1 MTSDMSR
8 GRPDKAAQLKDTAA
22 QTKDQVQQKA
32 GEVAAKAQDQ
42 VASQI
47 ATRKDSAAQSLSGVA
62 SALRQTGQ
70 QLSGQDQMGVT
81 GYIEQAADQIER
93 LSGYLQHNDLGH
105 LVGDVERF
113 ARRQPAL
120 FLGGAF
126 LAGLLGARFLKS
138 SRPAQYDIQRYDG
151 GYGYRGVYGS
161 GMGGAYSPGYGMG
174 GMSSAGSSYGVGD
187 FAAGSGQ
194 TTGTNYGTGEIPGV
208 NRSTAHSEAGRSA
221 NGESRSRT
229 IGEPLEE

>member
-8 GRPDKAAQLKDTAA
+8 GTPDKGGQQRDMAGQTKDQVQQKAA

-32 GEVAAKAQDQ
+32 GEVAAKAQEQ
-42 VASQI
+42 VASRLSTQ
-47 ATRKDSAAQSLSGVA
+47 KENAAQSLSSVA

-81 GYIEQAADQIER
+81 GYIDQAADQVER
-93 LSGYLQHNDLGH
+93 LSSYLQDNDLGR

-126 LAGLLGARFLKS
+126 LAGLLGARFLKA
-138 SRPAQYDIQRYDG
+138 SRPEQYDIQRYDAP

-161 GMGGAYSPGYGMG
+161 GMGGAYSPGYGTG
-174 GMSSAGSSYGVGD
+174 TTY
-187 FAAGSGQ
+187 GSGAG
-194 TTGTNYGTGEIPGV
+194 TGTNYGTGEVPGV
-208 NRSTAHSEAGRSA
+208 YRPTTQGDAEP
-221 NGESRSRT
+221 RSRT
-229 IGEPLEE
+229 YGEPLEE